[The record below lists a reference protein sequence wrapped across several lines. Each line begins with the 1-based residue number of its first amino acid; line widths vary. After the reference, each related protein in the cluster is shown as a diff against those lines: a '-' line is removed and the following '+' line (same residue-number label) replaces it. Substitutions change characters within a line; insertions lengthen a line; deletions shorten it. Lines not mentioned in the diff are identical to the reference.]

1 MLLYGIKNMES
12 NEKKDLQKIRASLEK
27 FEERCERLEK
37 ITEEHQYLIKHLNEI
52 VNNIFNNRR

>member
-1 MLLYGIKNMES
+1 MES